1 MWRDDL
7 AMCKINILGI
17 LFIVYLLDLPGFGL
31 GSGFLEVKKS
41 RINGSFQHVKVPP
54 LSHISNIS
62 NDEPTT
68 TMTLP
73 LHTEKQ
79 KKGSSCHQ
87 HV

>member
-54 LSHISNIS
+54 LSHISHIS
-62 NDEPTT
+62 NAEPTT

-79 KKGSSCHQ
+79 KKLRR
-87 HV
+87 V